1 MRPCNSKQHTVDSK
15 QEKREIFSSSIPGCR
30 LLPAVCVCLALMIL
44 LSCGTVCDAANPA
57 SPPPASSSGGQAGQG
72 PLKIT
77 LSIDNNDSALGGLEL
92 TNTLKIILFMTI
104 LAVLPGLL
112 LTMTCFTRIIIVLS
126 FVRKAM
132 SFQTLP
138 PNQILIGIA
147 LFLTFYVMAPVWTKV
162 NTNAIQPYLNKEIS
176 QSEAFSRGIK
186 PFRDFMLKQTGEK
199 DIALFVNI
207 SKSPRPKTPDDV
219 PTHILIPAFVTSELK
234 IAFQMGFIL
243 YLPFLVIDMVVASV
257 LTAMGMF
264 MLPPVMISMPFKLVL
279 FILVDGWHLVIQSL
293 VSSFFQK

>member
-1 MRPCNSKQHTVDSK
+1 MV
-15 QEKREIFSSSIPGCR
+15 
-30 LLPAVCVCLALMIL
+30 L
-44 LSCGTVCDAANPA
+44 LSCGSVCDAANPTT
-57 SPPPASSSGGQAGQG
+57 QG
-72 PLKIT
+72 PLN
-77 LSIDNNDSALGGLEL
+77 LSISIGNNEKPLEL
-92 TNTLKIILFMTI
+92 TNTLKIVLFMTI

-138 PNQILIGIA
+138 PTQILIGIA
-147 LFLTFYVMAPVWTKV
+147 LFLTFYVMAPVWNEV
-162 NTNAIQPYLNKEIS
+162 NEKAVQPYLNNEIS
-176 QSEAFSRGIK
+176 QSEAFNNGIK
-186 PFRDFMLKQTGEK
+186 PLHNFMLKHTGEK

-207 SKSPRPKTPDDV
+207 AKGQRPKTPEDV

-234 IAFQMGFIL
+234 TAFQMGFLL
-243 YLPFLVIDMVVASV
+243 YLPFLVIDMVVACV

-279 FILVDGWHLVIQSL
+279 FVLVDGWHLVIQAL
-293 VSSFFQK
+293 VTGFF

>member
-1 MRPCNSKQHTVDSK
+1 MKPR
-15 QEKREIFSSSIPGCR
+15 SSRSISV
-30 LLPAVCVCLALMIL
+30 LLAVALMIL
-44 LSCGTVCDAANPA
+44 LSCGSVCNAANPSPSA
-57 SPPPASSSGGQAGQG
+57 SGG
-72 PLKIT
+72 PLKLT
-77 LSIDNNDSALGGLEL
+77 VSLDNNEKPLEI
-92 TNTLKIILFMTI
+92 TSTLKIVLLMTI
-104 LAVLPGLL
+104 LSVLPGIL

-138 PNQILIGIA
+138 PNQILVGIA
-147 LFLTFYVMAPVWTKV
+147 LFLTFYVMAPVWTEI
-162 NTNAIQPYLNKEIS
+162 NTNAIQPYLNEEIS
-176 QSEAFSRGIK
+176 QGEAFNRCIK
-186 PFRDFMLKQTGEK
+186 PFHNFMLKHTGEK

-234 IAFQMGFIL
+234 ISFQMGFLL
-243 YLPFLVIDMVVASV
+243 YLPFLVIDMVVACV

-279 FILVDGWHLVIQSL
+279 FVLVDGWHLIIQSL
-293 VSSFFQK
+293 VSGFFQR

>member
-1 MRPCNSKQHTVDSK
+1 MRPRNSRQHTVDSK
-15 QEKREIFSSSIPGCR
+15 QGKREIFSSSTPVYR
-30 LLPAVCVCLALMIL
+30 LLPTVCVCLALMVL
-44 LSCGTVCDAANPA
+44 LLACSSVCDAANPA
-57 SPPPASSSGGQAGQG
+57 SPPASSSGGQAGQG

-77 LSIDNNDSALGGLEL
+77 LSLDNNDSALGGLEL

-186 PFRDFMLKQTGEK
+186 PFRNFMLKQTGEK

-293 VSSFFQK
+293 VSSFFQR